1 MYSVLDIDRKTTNE
15 VAIAF
20 KHAMCQVQLNIVD
33 QNGKKI
39 QFGTGNGKV
48 SSIKLTQPAEVKYNI
63 YKGQPVEIGAMQE
76 MDFDIS
82 AAAYVV
88 PGGKNYQFNAVYK
101 NTEGKDIMYTYD
113 FEVALVRNKKYLVD
127 LRMDTEEESVLN
139 VSVSVEEW
147 DVEEIEAELIK
158 DEEETTDDFMEFV
171 EIPAGD
177 FMMGSPEEQYGAWAN
192 EKPQHHVNISAFK
205 MGKYEV
211 TFDQYDKFCEETG
224 AEKMDDNGWGRGDR
238 PVIFVNWK
246 EANEFCEWL
255 GKKLGATVR
264 LPTEAEWEYACRAG
278 STTKFFWGNNENG
291 YDDYAWC
298 SSNLGWRGPTQPVG
312 QKKPNAFGLY
322 DICGNVE
329 EWCSDW
335 ASWNYNWAPKEST
348 DPTGPE
354 KPITDDDGVFYQK
367 VYRGGCYYKS
377 SGTLYSSKRGS
388 NTPEP
393 EIRQS
398 TVGFRVVMDIDSA
411 TPVNPEKPHEIYKQ
425 GDAVPSG
432 VYVAYMK
439 EGIKY
444 ASKDYSG
451 EGIFGALVSDGNHK
465 MIVSPKNIESKKSWQ
480 FPADLLIDGV
490 YTTDED
496 KDWDEQ
502 LEDAKTEFNGES
514 NTNIIIEWKNT
525 DHRNLADASVESV
538 LFEYNGVSNWYLP
551 SVGEFQYVMDNLE
564 EVNKVLAK
572 IEGYEELESQMTYW
586 LSTQYSFLFAWI
598 WDAFNGLTVS
608 EKYNDYWV
616 RPFCSFDVD

>member
-1 MYSVLDIDRKTTNE
+1 MKKLFYLTCAVGALLLYGCCCDDSDKIPEVNGNALRVTKVEAEASEESKAEIEKIGQDGFRLIEYDAEKLLQQSIWKNKAGTWAPESVIQPVDGGHIAAVYPAGEVQEGNERIFKAGVNNMYSVLDIDRKTTNE
-15 VAIAF
+15 AAIAF
-20 KHAMCQVQLNIVD
+20 KHAMCQVQLNIID
-33 QNGKKI
+33 KNGKKI

-48 SSIKLTQPAEVKYNI
+48 NAIKLTQPAEVKYNI
-63 YKGQPVEIGAMQE
+63 YEGQPVEIGAMQE

-82 AAAYVV
+82 SAAYVV

-101 NTEGKDIMYTYD
+101 NIDGKDIMYTYD

-139 VSVSVEEW
+139 VSVTVEEW

-177 FMMGSPEEQYGAWAN
+177 FMMGSPEDQYGAWAN

-246 EANEFCEWL
+246 EANEFCDWL

-354 KPITDDDGVFYQK
+354 NPITDDDGVFYQK

-398 TVGFRVVMDIDSA
+398 TVGFRVVMDID
-411 TPVNPEKPHEIYKQ
+411 
-425 GDAVPSG
+425 D
-432 VYVAYMK
+432 
-439 EGIKY
+439 
-444 ASKDYSG
+444 
-451 EGIFGALVSDGNHK
+451 
-465 MIVSPKNIESKKSWQ
+465 
-480 FPADLLIDGV
+480 
-490 YTTDED
+490 
-496 KDWDEQ
+496 
-502 LEDAKTEFNGES
+502 
-514 NTNIIIEWKNT
+514 
-525 DHRNLADASVESV
+525 
-538 LFEYNGVSNWYLP
+538 
-551 SVGEFQYVMDNLE
+551 
-564 EVNKVLAK
+564 
-572 IEGYEELESQMTYW
+572 
-586 LSTQYSFLFAWI
+586 
-598 WDAFNGLTVS
+598 
-608 EKYNDYWV
+608 
-616 RPFCSFDVD
+616 